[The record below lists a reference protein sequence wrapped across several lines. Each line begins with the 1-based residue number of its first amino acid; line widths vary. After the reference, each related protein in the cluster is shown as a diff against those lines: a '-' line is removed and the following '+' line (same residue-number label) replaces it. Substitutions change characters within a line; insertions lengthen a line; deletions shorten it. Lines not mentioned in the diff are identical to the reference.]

1 VAHYRIRRQD
11 GGDAMS
17 TPETPRRL
25 QDAQSPGAIA
35 IQELR
40 QVRTTVMGAAEQFL
54 AASVIIGAAVRQRA
68 AEADLIAL
76 KREAKALGLMNFGE
90 FDRVV
95 QESRHQGADGDT
107 DGDATGAR
115 GPSQATRLVN
125 LATRMYDFGITRG
138 GDPFAVPRQG
148 GNVARMLR
156 GGRPPLRPELANA
169 MYLAEG
175 TAPNGSAMADAMAV
189 LEGQAQQADPVEL
202 ALRTARDANG
212 LLLDLGDVTGR
223 AVIVTPDGWE
233 IIDRSPVLF
242 RRTAAT
248 LPLPQPV
255 GGGDLDDTL
264 FSILN
269 IGTENRPLM
278 KAVLVHYL
286 WPDIGHV
293 ITRLTGRDGTAKTW
307 ATRILRSLIDPS
319 AAPTR
324 AVPRDETDWIIA
336 VNAALIAAID
346 NVSAIP
352 DWLSDAMCRAS
363 TGEGLMRRKLYS
375 DQDVSILSARRIV
388 ILNGIDATIRRADFA
403 RRIADFELERIT
415 RIKSDSEVGA
425 EWEKV
430 HPQALGALLDLTVQT
445 LKRLPSTQLAGPEQS
460 LTMGD
465 FARIAKAVGEP
476 GLKLYISR
484 LGTSD
489 ADVVEA
495 DPFARALIK
504 FAGAQP
510 EGRWEGLASEL
521 VAKLQGPDPL
531 PRGWPRDPTR
541 FGVWVKRLGRVLESA
556 AGIRITKGD
565 RTAQGQPYT
574 LEHMPSADPAAG
586 VGNPATSAT
595 RLQGDASASKDAQT
609 PDVADKQLQ
618 LHSHTDHDQRGCSR
632 VADVA
637 EIPALQ
643 DRGKEDIRAEADDSA
658 ALSLVGAQLG
668 ATPLCRGC
676 GSDEDSIIHAVNCL
690 GEDPAA

>member
-1 VAHYRIRRQD
+1 MTA
-11 GGDAMS
+11 
-17 TPETPRRL
+17 PEMPQRL
-25 QDAQSPGAIA
+25 DDVLSPGTIA
-35 IQELR
+35 IRELR
-40 QVRTTVMGAAEQFL
+40 QIQARVRGEGEQFL
-54 AASVIIGAAVRQRA
+54 AASVIVGAAVRQRA
-68 AEADLIAL
+68 GEADLIAL

-90 FDRVV
+90 FDQVV
-95 QESRHQGADGDT
+95 REARHQGGDGDG
-107 DGDATGAR
+107 DGDGGTGAR
-115 GPSQATRLVN
+115 GPSQATRLVT
-125 LATRMYDFGITRG
+125 LATRMYDFGVTRN

-156 GGRPPLRPELANA
+156 GGRPPLRPELASA
-169 MYLAEG
+169 MYAAEG
-175 TAPNGSAMADAMAV
+175 TAPNGSAMTDAMAV

-223 AVIVTPDGWE
+223 AVKVTSDGWE
-233 IIDRSPVLF
+233 ITDRSPVLF

-255 GGGDLDDTL
+255 GGGDLDETL
-264 FSILN
+264 FGILN
-269 IGTENRPLM
+269 IGKENRPLM

-293 ITRLTGRDGTAKTW
+293 IVRLTGRDGTAKTW

-403 RRIADFELERIT
+403 RRIADFELEQIKK
-415 RIKSDSEVGA
+415 IKSDSEVGD

-430 HPQALGALLDLTVQT
+430 HPYALGALLDLTVST
-445 LKRLPSTQLAGPEQS
+445 LKRLPSTVLAGPEES

-465 FARIAKAVGEP
+465 FVRIAKAVGEP

-484 LGTSD
+484 LGTAA
-489 ADVVEA
+489 ADVVES
-495 DPFARALIK
+495 DPFARSLIK
-504 FAGAQP
+504 FVG
-510 EGRWEGLASEL
+510 GRPQGKWSGLAGEL
-521 VAKLQGPDPL
+521 VAAIPGPDPL
-531 PRGWPRDPTR
+531 PKGWPRDPTR
-541 FGVWVKRLGRVLESA
+541 FGVWVKRMGRVLETT
-556 AGIRITKGD
+556 AGIRITKED
-565 RTAQGQPYT
+565 RTAEGQPYT
-574 LEHMPSADPAAG
+574 IERIPSADPAMG

-595 RLQGDASASKDAQT
+595 QLQGDASASADT
-609 PDVADKQLQ
+609 RTSDVAGEQAQ
-618 LHSHTDHDQRGCSR
+618 LHSYRDHDQRRCSS

-643 DRGKEDIRAEADDSA
+643 DRGKKDICAVCGNNLDPVLA
-658 ALSLVGAQLG
+658 AAGDV
-668 ATPLCRGC
+668 T
-676 GSDEDSIIHAVNCL
+676 HANCT
-690 GEDPAA
+690 EDPAA

>member
-1 VAHYRIRRQD
+1 
-11 GGDAMS
+11 MS
-17 TPETPRRL
+17 TPDIPRRL
-25 QDAQSPGAIA
+25 QDVQSPGAIA

-40 QVRTTVMGAAEQFL
+40 QVRGTVEGAAEQFL
-54 AASVIIGAAVRQRA
+54 AASVIVGAAVHQRA
-68 AEADLIAL
+68 GEADLIAL
-76 KREAKALGLMNFGE
+76 KRDAKALGLMSFGE
-90 FDRVV
+90 FDQVV
-95 QESRHQGADGDT
+95 QEARRQGDDGDG
-107 DGDATGAR
+107 DGDTGAR
-115 GPSQATRLVN
+115 GPSQATRLVT
-125 LATRMYDFGITRG
+125 LATRMYDFGVTRN

-156 GGRPPLRPELANA
+156 GGRPPLRPELASA
-169 MYLAEG
+169 MYAAEG
-175 TAPNGSAMADAMAV
+175 TAPNGSAMTDAMAV

-223 AVIVTPDGWE
+223 AVMVTPDGWE
-233 IIDRSPVLF
+233 ITDRSPALF

-264 FSILN
+264 FGILN
-269 IGTENRPLM
+269 IGKENRPLM

-293 ITRLTGRDGTAKTW
+293 IARLTGRDGTAKTW

-403 RRIADFELERIT
+403 RRIADFELEQIKK
-415 RIKSDSEVGA
+415 IKSDSEVGD

-430 HPQALGALLDLTVQT
+430 HPYALGALLDLAVST
-445 LKRLPSTQLAGPEQS
+445 LKRLPGTVLAGPEES

-465 FARIAKAVGEP
+465 FVRIAKAVGEP

-484 LGTSD
+484 LGTAA
-489 ADVVEA
+489 ADVVES
-495 DPFARALIK
+495 DPFARSLIK
-504 FAGAQP
+504 FVG
-510 EGRWEGLASEL
+510 GRPQGKWSGLAGEL
-521 VAKLQGPDPL
+521 VAAIPGPDPL
-531 PRGWPRDPTR
+531 PKGWPRDPTR
-541 FGVWVKRLGRVLESA
+541 FGVWVKRMGRVLETT
-556 AGIRITKGD
+556 AGIRITKEE
-565 RTAQGQPYT
+565 RKAEGQPYS
-574 LEHMPSADPAAG
+574 LEQIPSAGPTTG
-586 VGNPATSAT
+586 VGNPAAPAT
-595 RLQGDASASKDAQT
+595 QLQRGSQASDNAKPA
-609 PDVADKQLQ
+609 DVAAAQPQ
-618 LHSHTDHDQRGCSR
+618 LHSYSTDDQRGCSS

-643 DRGKEDIRAEADDSA
+643 DQAKEDIPAGADDTA
-658 ALSLVGAQLG
+658 ALSLVTAQLG
-668 ATPLCRGC
+668 AVPICPDC
-676 GSDEDSIIHAVNCL
+676 GAEEASILHAINCL

>member
-1 VAHYRIRRQD
+1 MIV
-11 GGDAMS
+11 
-17 TPETPRRL
+17 
-25 QDAQSPGAIA
+25 
-35 IQELR
+35 
-40 QVRTTVMGAAEQFL
+40 
-54 AASVIIGAAVRQRA
+54 GAAVRQRA
-68 AEADLIAL
+68 GEADLIAL
-76 KREAKALGLMNFGE
+76 KREAKALGLMSFGE
-90 FDRVV
+90 FDQVV
-95 QESRHQGADGDT
+95 QEARRQGDDGDGEG
-107 DGDATGAR
+107 DGGTGAR
-115 GPSQATRLVN
+115 GPSQATRLVT
-125 LATRMYDFGITRG
+125 LATRMYDFGVTRN

-156 GGRPPLRPELANA
+156 GGRPPLRPELASA
-169 MYLAEG
+169 MYAAEG
-175 TAPNGSAMADAMAV
+175 TAPNGSAMTDAMAV

-223 AVIVTPDGWE
+223 AVMVTPDGWE
-233 IIDRSPVLF
+233 ITDRSPVLF

-264 FSILN
+264 FGILN
-269 IGTENRPLM
+269 IGKENRPLM

-293 ITRLTGRDGTAKTW
+293 IARLTGRDGTAKTW

-403 RRIADFELERIT
+403 RRIADFELEQIKK
-415 RIKSDSEVGA
+415 IKSDSEVGD

-430 HPQALGALLDLTVQT
+430 HPYALGALLDLTVST
-445 LKRLPSTQLAGPEQS
+445 LKRLPGTVLAGPEES

-484 LGTSD
+484 LGTAA
-489 ADVVEA
+489 ADVVES
-495 DPFARALIK
+495 DPFARSLIK
-504 FAGAQP
+504 FVG
-510 EGRWEGLASEL
+510 GRPQGKWSGLAGEL
-521 VAKLQGPDPL
+521 VAAIPGPDPL
-531 PRGWPRDPTR
+531 PKGWPRDPTR
-541 FGVWVKRLGRVLESA
+541 FGVWVKRMGRVLETT
-556 AGIRITKGD
+556 AGIRITKED
-565 RTAQGQPYT
+565 RTAEGQPYT
-574 LEHMPSADPAAG
+574 LERIPSADPAMG

-595 RLQGDASASKDAQT
+595 QLQGDAPASADARA
-609 PDVADKQLQ
+609 PDVAGEQAQ
-618 LHSHTDHDQRGCSR
+618 LHSYRDRDQRRCSS

-637 EIPALQ
+637 EIPASQ
-643 DRGKEDIRAEADDSA
+643 DRDRKEIGAEGTADLADVAQKRGASSLRGIPPGSQLRTIACPSCGETARSA
-658 ALSLVGAQLG
+658 VE
-668 ATPLCRGC
+668 P
-676 GSDEDSIIHAVNCL
+676 
-690 GEDPAA
+690 GEPAWCKTCEAEYTAA

>member
-1 VAHYRIRRQD
+1 VTA
-11 GGDAMS
+11 
-17 TPETPRRL
+17 PEMPRRL
-25 QDAQSPGAIA
+25 EDVQSPGSIA

-40 QVRTTVMGAAEQFL
+40 QVPGRVQGEAEQFL
-54 AASVIIGAAVRQRA
+54 AASVIIAAAIGRRA
-68 AEADLIAL
+68 GEADLIAL
-76 KREAKALGLMNFGE
+76 RREAKALRLMTFAE

-95 QESRHQGADGDT
+95 QETRHQSADGD
-107 DGDATGAR
+107 DGDGPGPR

-125 LATRMYDFGITRG
+125 LATRMYDFGVTRS
-138 GDPFAVPRQG
+138 GDAFAVPRQG
-148 GNVARMLR
+148 GYVARMLR
-156 GGRPPLRPELANA
+156 GGRPALRPELANA
-169 MYLAEG
+169 MFTAEG
-175 TAPNGSAMADAMAV
+175 TAPNGSAMTDAMAV

-223 AVIVTPDGWE
+223 TVMVTPDGWE

-255 GGGDLDDTL
+255 DGCDLDDTL
-264 FSILN
+264 FAILN
-269 IGTENRPLM
+269 IGKENRPLM

-293 ITRLTGRDGTAKTW
+293 IARLTGRDGTAKTW

-324 AVPRDETDWIIA
+324 AMPKDETDWIIA

-403 RRIADFELERIT
+403 RRIADFELEQIKK
-415 RIKSDSEVGA
+415 IKSDSEVSA

-430 HPQALGALLDLTVQT
+430 HPYALGALLDLAVSALQ
-445 LKRLPSTQLAGPEQS
+445 RLPGVALAGPEES

-465 FARIAKAVGEP
+465 FARIAKAVSEP

-484 LGTSD
+484 LGTAA
-489 ADVVEA
+489 ADVMEA
-495 DPFARALIK
+495 DPFARALIR
-504 FAGAQP
+504 FIGSQP
-510 EGRWEGLASEL
+510 EGRWSGLASEL
-521 VAKLQGPDPL
+521 VAAIPGPEPL
-531 PRGWPRDPTR
+531 PKGWPRDPTR

-556 AGIRITKGD
+556 AGIRITKEE

-574 LEHMPSADPAAG
+574 LERIPSDDLATG
-586 VGNPATSAT
+586 VGNPAASAT
-595 RLQGDASASKDAQT
+595 QLQDGSPASKDARP
-609 PDVADKQLQ
+609 PDVADDQLQ
-618 LHSHTDHDQRGCSR
+618 LHSYTDDDQRGCSP

-643 DRGKEDIRAEADDSA
+643 DRVKKDIEAGCTLCPACGGQLDPALTAAGFTTHPMCGEDSA
-658 ALSLVGAQLG
+658 A
-668 ATPLCRGC
+668 
-676 GSDEDSIIHAVNCL
+676 
-690 GEDPAA
+690 